1 MTFVIVNLVLF
12 GKQRQQVKSRVLS
25 MNFKK
30 TMNQNLPNLKSPDPE
45 SCNRE
50 K

>member
-30 TMNQNLPNLKSPDPE
+30 TRNQNLPNLKSPDPE

>member
-30 TMNQNLPNLKSPDPE
+30 TMNQNLPNLKSSDPE